1 MRLPG
6 LRPGVGLVRPEGSG
20 LEAAKVARV
29 VGMSSSVLF
38 DQSNPR
44 NPINR
49 RISLILMTKQ
59 AEEAALQSDRPAGQF
74 GGNDTAA
81 QAPAGAAANP
91 AAAAAAIEGSVKGG

>member
-1 MRLPG
+1 
-6 LRPGVGLVRPEGSG
+6 
-20 LEAAKVARV
+20 
-29 VGMSSSVLF
+29 MSSSVLF

-74 GGNDTAA
+74 GGDDPAAGTAA
-81 QAPAGAAANP
+81 DNTASP
-91 AAAAAAIEGSVKGG
+91 AAAAAAIEGSVRGG

>member
-1 MRLPG
+1 
-6 LRPGVGLVRPEGSG
+6 
-20 LEAAKVARV
+20 
-29 VGMSSSVLF
+29 VLF

-74 GGNDTAA
+74 GADDATA
-81 QAPAGAAANP
+81 QAPAD
-91 AAAAAAIEGSVKGG
+91 AAAAIEASVKGG